1 MFVQTEVTPN
11 PNSLTF
17 LPGKNVSNSGSFEI
31 TKKEDT
37 DSELVRNLLS
47 INGVIGVFLGIDFL
61 SINKRDDVAWDDI
74 KHIVISLINDFYAT
88 GKEFVIANE
97 LFEEKNEGHNEIE
110 KKIINILETKIRP
123 AVAKDGGDIKFKE
136 FKDGVVKVELQGSC
150 SGCPSSTM
158 TLKQGVQ
165 NLLCHYLP
173 EVKEVVAI

>member
-1 MFVQTEVTPN
+1 MFIQTEVTPN
-11 PNSLTF
+11 PNSLKF

-47 INGVIGVFLGIDFL
+47 INGVTGVFLGEDFL
-61 SINKRDDVAWDDI
+61 SINKKEEVLWEDI
-74 KHIVISLINDFYAT
+74 KHIVISLINDFYST
-88 GKEFVIANE
+88 GKKFVIANE
-97 LFEEKNEGHNEIE
+97 LFEKKEHSEIE
-110 KKIINILETKIRP
+110 KKIISILETKIRP
-123 AVAKDGGDIKFKE
+123 AVAKDGGDIKFRE
-136 FKDGVVKVELQGSC
+136 FKDGIVKVELQGSC

-173 EVKEVVAI
+173 EVKEVVAV

>member
-1 MFVQTEVTPN
+1 MFIQTEVTPN
-11 PNSLTF
+11 PNSLKF
-17 LPGKNVSNSGSFEI
+17 LPGKSVSNSGSFEV

-47 INGVIGVFLGIDFL
+47 INGVTGVFLGTDFL
-61 SINKRDDVAWDDI
+61 SINKKEDVIWEDI
-74 KHIVISLINDFYAT
+74 KHIVISLINEFYAT

-97 LFEEKNEGHNEIE
+97 LFEEKKEEHNEIE
-110 KKIINILETKIRP
+110 KQIISILETKIRP

-173 EVKEVVAI
+173 EVKEVIAV